1 MSGERGG
8 RELALHLLYQ
18 MEVRTETLDQVLPEA
33 LEFFQPGPDERAYA
47 VRLVEYALADRE
59 VAESLLKRHAT
70 NWDPTR
76 FALLD
81 FCILRLAIAEM
92 TRVPEVATTKILNEA
107 IELAKSYSTHKSG
120 GFVNGLLDPIARNVR
135 GDVRPKKGESA

>member
-1 MSGERGG
+1 MSGRRGG
-8 RELALHLLYQ
+8 RELSLHLLYQ
-18 MEVRTETLDQVLPEA
+18 IEVRSETLDQVLPEA
-33 LEFFQPGPDERAYA
+33 LEFFQPSPDDRAFA

-59 VAESLLKRHAT
+59 ATESLLKSNAT

-81 FCILRLAIAEM
+81 SCILRLAVAELV
-92 TRVPEVATTKILNEA
+92 RVPETPTTKVLNEA
-107 IELAKSYSTHKSG
+107 IELAKSYSTSKSG
-120 GFVNGLLDPIARNVR
+120 GFVNGVLDPIARIVR

>member
-1 MSGERGG
+1 MSGQRGG

-18 MEVRTETLDQVLPEA
+18 LEVRSETLDQVLPEA
-33 LEFFQPGPDERAYA
+33 LEFFQPSPDDRAFA

-59 VAESLLKRHAT
+59 ANEALLKSNAT

-81 FCILRLAIAEM
+81 ACILRLAISELV
-92 TRVPEVATTKILNEA
+92 RVPETPTTKVLNEA
-107 IELAKSYSTHKSG
+107 IELAKSYSTPKSG
-120 GFVNGLLDPIARNVR
+120 GFVNGVLDPIARIVR